1 MVDRNESI
9 ELVPLQGTAGMTLSE
24 SVRKTLV
31 ELIIGGKFSEG
42 ERLYPEHISDMFGV
56 SITPVR
62 EALMQL
68 ATEGFI
74 ENVLRRGFHIRV
86 PSPEQI
92 RNIWQVRQG
101 LELTAGDLVIE
112 RLNESILP
120 LKAIDRLDDFQLAQ
134 EVDASKID
142 HAIKLEL
149 NANLHATIIELSGN
163 DLLVSM
169 YRGLQH
175 KVLGGL
181 VQRGMD
187 SWRNR
192 VVQESEEHWAI
203 INALKAKDMAAYSIA
218 VRRHISRSLSDALID
233 VKNRKTK

>member
-1 MVDRNESI
+1 MVDRTETT
-9 ELVPLQGTAGMTLSE
+9 ELVPLQGSFGMTLSE
-24 SVRKTLV
+24 SVRKTLI
-31 ELIIGGKFSEG
+31 ELIIAGRFAED
-42 ERLYPEHISDMFGV
+42 ERLYPEHIAEMFGV

-74 ENVLRRGFHIRV
+74 ENILRRGFHIRV

-112 RLNESILP
+112 RLNDGVIDLE
-120 LKAIDRLDDFQLAQ
+120 AIDKLDEFQLAQ
-134 EVDASKID
+134 QGDASKIA
-142 HAIKLEL
+142 HATKLEL

-163 DLLVSM
+163 ELLVSM

-192 VVQESEEHWAI
+192 VEQESEEHWAI
-203 INALKAKDMAAYSIA
+203 INALKAKDIAAYNVA
-218 VRRHISRSLSDALID
+218 VRRHISRSLSDALVD
-233 VKNRKTK
+233 VKNRKT